1 MPGGHPHWREPLWE
15 NTQEEPCGMVPVAV
29 VLAVV
34 TEEAAAAAADGRDR
48 GKTETP
54 TL

>member
-1 MPGGHPHWREPLWE
+1 MPGGHPHWGEPLWE

-34 TEEAAAAAADGRDR
+34 TEAEAEEEEGE
-48 GKTETP
+48 GGTGEKN
-54 TL
+54 